1 MPHKKETIPDETE
14 ARELENVP
22 KLFSIVMK
30 HSEKLR
36 IKPTAASTILDLQ
49 RTKSETSLNLKEV
62 IIKAMQEKP
71 EPPEDNFDPEQLKK
85 IHYTVKDVKL
95 LLCCMLAYFSS
106 ENNQN
111 DGGNQLRD
119 QRRCVYR
126 ETNRDKSADLSR
138 EKEKREVRTYC
149 K

>member
-85 IHYTVKDVKL
+85 IHYTVKDVKVTLVLHVGL
-95 LLCCMLAYFSS
+95 LLI
-106 ENNQN
+106 
-111 DGGNQLRD
+111 
-119 QRRCVYR
+119 R
-126 ETNRDKSADLSR
+126 E
-138 EKEKREVRTYC
+138 
-149 K
+149 